1 MNHFIFSNL
10 TPTHLQQFLT
20 ECREEEIAYGGVIL
34 QRDTPRNGLYLL
46 LSGKAEIYIPGGLT
60 GHDEV
65 LDIIE
70 ENELIGL
77 SHIHETLF
85 SHSDTKPTQLHLEVR
100 AINEAKVLFIPDH
113 LIQQQLQHAEVKEA
127 LLKEVSARL
136 NDVYHSLAEQM
147 KLANKLGEEKPYIV
161 RVQDIMTAEV
171 KTTAPTTTATEA
183 AKLMSNSK
191 STALLIVEETKLTG
205 ILTERDFVNR
215 LIATG
220 TNATHTPVEKI
231 MTVNP
236 ITIDHRA
243 FYYEALSK
251 MLMNGIN
258 HLPVTADENE
268 LVGIVTLA
276 NLLQYKKEGL
286 LQTTER
292 LNNLTVQDLPTIKEH
307 LYAVLST
314 LMQQN
319 VPIYHT
325 LHVMN
330 TLYDQLIEKCVRLAQ
345 EAMGEAPPCAYSFY
359 TMGSSGRKEQFLLTD
374 QDHFLLYEKNGH
386 GTQQYFEAFSQ
397 KIVDFLQSAG
407 YQKCKGHMMSNYE
420 QWRGPLDQWES
431 RLNHWVLHS
440 TQEKLLLAQNFFSC
454 RFITGDA
461 ELHQSFIA
469 MVESTFHRKAKIF
482 LYRLSENERSNMIPA
497 LEQPIRSLFRKQRK
511 EINIKKHLLFP
522 YHHSLQILSIMHGIV
537 YGTPLEKLQKLHE
550 RGVISENF
558 HKDLQDS
565 AAAVLGF
572 YVQKEWNAY
581 KSGDELGQPLQL
593 TNLTTRE
600 KEQWMLNVNLIK
612 QLQTYML
619 SYY

>member
-10 TPTHLQQFLT
+10 TPTQLQQFLT
-20 ECREEEIAYGGVIL
+20 ECREEEVAFGEIIL
-34 QRDTPRNGLYLL
+34 QADTPRNGIYLL
-46 LSGKAEIYIPGGLT
+46 VSGKAEIYIPGGLT
-60 GHDEV
+60 FHDEV

-77 SHIHETLF
+77 SHLHETLF
-85 SHSDTKPTQLHLEVR
+85 SQEKKQSQHHLEVR
-100 AINEAKVLFIPDH
+100 AITEAKVLFIPDH
-113 LIQQQLQHAEVKEA
+113 LIQQQLQNPTVKEA

-136 NDVYHSLAEQM
+136 NDVYQSLAEQM

-161 RVQDIMTAEV
+161 RVQEIMTTDFHTA
-171 KTTAPTTTATEA
+171 APTTTATEA
-183 AKLMSNSK
+183 AQLMSNTK
-191 STALLIVEETKLTG
+191 STAIFIAEEGNLQG
-205 ILTERDFVNR
+205 ILTEQDFVKR

-220 TNATHTPVEKI
+220 TNPTRTTVGQI

-236 ITIDHRA
+236 VTIDHRA
-243 FYYEALSK
+243 YYYEALSK
-251 MLMNGIN
+251 MLINGIN
-258 HLPVTADENE
+258 HLPVTTDKNE
-268 LVGIVTLA
+268 LVGLVTLA

-292 LNNLTVQDLPTIKEH
+292 LNNLTVEDLPTIKEH
-307 LYAVLST
+307 LYAVLAT

-330 TLYDQLIEKCVRLAQ
+330 TLYDQLIEKCVQLAEQ
-345 EAMGEAPPCAYSFY
+345 EMGPPPCEYAFY

-374 QDHFLLYEKNGH
+374 QDHFLVYEKNGH
-386 GTQQYFEAFSQ
+386 DTQQYFEAFTHV
-397 KIVDFLQSAG
+397 IVDFLERAG
-407 YQKCKGHMMSNYE
+407 YKKCKGNMMSNFE

-431 RLNHWVLHS
+431 RLNHWVLHA
-440 TQEKLLLAQNFFSC
+440 TEEKLLLAQNFFSC

-461 ELHQSFIA
+461 GLHQSFIGII
-469 MVESTFHRKAKIF
+469 ESTFHQKARIF

-497 LEQPIRSLFRKQRK
+497 LEQPIRSLFRRQRK

-558 HKDLQDS
+558 QKDLQD
-565 AAAVLGF
+565 AAAAILGF
-572 YVQKEWNAY
+572 YVQKEWGAY
-581 KSGDELGQPLQL
+581 KSGAELGKELQL
-593 TNLTTRE
+593 TNLTTRQ
-600 KEQWMLNVNLIK
+600 KEQWMLNTNTIK
-612 QLQTYML
+612 QLQTHML